1 MDYSASNG
9 LVANKSKTVFLVLND
24 KNKDSNVLD
33 QVRVGD
39 ALIERSSSAKLLGM
53 VIEES
58 QEWNEHFRTLQTAL
72 NQRLYIIRRLLNQIP
87 KQKIMGI
94 VHSLWMSK
102 LRYGLQLCTRVTTK
116 NEDRKT
122 ASMKALQ
129 LTQNRMLRVING
141 SRIKDMISIESM
153 LSKFNLLSVNQLAAQ
168 IKITEVWKS
177 INIDNYPVKL
187 DGYNKHEKTT
197 DIELRAQPNR
207 VFDDT
212 FRLQISQQ
220 SFNADAAKLWN
231 QVPDSI
237 KSAKTLTAAKT
248 ATLKHVKSFPI

>member
-1 MDYSASNG
+1 
-9 LVANKSKTVFLVLND
+9 
-24 KNKDSNVLD
+24 
-33 QVRVGD
+33 
-39 ALIERSSSAKLLGM
+39 
-53 VIEES
+53 
-58 QEWNEHFRTLQTAL
+58 
-72 NQRLYIIRRLLNQIP
+72 
-87 KQKIMGI
+87 
-94 VHSLWMSK
+94 
-102 LRYGLQLCTRVTTK
+102 
-116 NEDRKT
+116 
-122 ASMKALQ
+122 MKALQ